1 MKSSTYAVLIGVY
14 MVLLGPLLLIWPA
27 ESVDALKGLTD
38 HRFLLLVGMPFVMI
52 SVLVLLHPNS
62 THSGTELL
70 LRILACLTIL
80 KLAVFIWCPGSLALT
95 MKLVDAIPL
104 VFFRGEGLVTIAL
117 GGWLIWW
124 GAKVMRLPSQQAT
137 DP

>member
-1 MKSSTYAVLIGVY
+1 
-14 MVLLGPLLLIWPA
+14 
-27 ESVDALKGLTD
+27 
-38 HRFLLLVGMPFVMI
+38 MPFVMI
-52 SVLVLLHPNS
+52 SVLVLVHPTS
-62 THSGTELL
+62 THSATELL